1 VQGSF
6 TAHLAGSRVIVT
18 MSPRMFASTLV
29 QYNSGSNAVTANARF
44 RWEYQ
49 PGSELFIVY
58 NDERDTRTRAF
69 PGLMTRSFVV
79 KINRLFRF

>member
-1 VQGSF
+1 
-6 TAHLAGSRVIVT
+6 

-29 QYNSGSNAVTANARF
+29 QYNSGTRSLTANARF

-58 NDERDTRTRAF
+58 NDERDTRARAF
-69 PGLMTRSFVV
+69 PDLMTRSFVV